1 MTGNPNG
8 ERRCPD
14 DLVVRGQRAPLNE
27 LERHAL
33 TIHLAQCAECRAAAA
48 LATLFG
54 AVPTTQP
61 GDDDLIARV
70 ADKATRRTRR
80 SSRWAGLRVAAVVA
94 LVVLTGGAATAAL
107 VAYRRSSEHPPVP
120 PPPSSPPPA
129 RPTAR
134 THVVPLAKPIEAPAV
149 EPAAPPEPVA
159 EPPRKRRPVAPVA
172 PAPLSAPEPAPTM
185 AEEPTAASLFS
196 EANTVR
202 RSGDLRKAIALYQ
215 SLRQRFPASSQAM
228 LSAISVGDL
237 LLAEG
242 DAAGAIA
249 AYGAYLHGVPQ
260 GNLTEE
266 ALYGRARGQRMLGR
280 NAEERQTWE
289 ELVQRFPR
297 SAYQPFASRRLRELA
312 P

>member
-1 MTGNPNG
+1 MTGNTNG

-33 TIHLAQCAECRAAAA
+33 AVHLAQCAECRAAAA
-48 LATLFG
+48 LASLF
-54 AVPTTQP
+54 ATVPYAQP

-70 ADKATRRTRR
+70 ADKACKRPRR

-94 LVVLTGGAATAAL
+94 LVVLTGGGATAAL
-107 VAYRRSSEHPPVP
+107 LAYRRVSETPSAPPAM
-120 PPPSSPPPA
+120 SSPPTA
-129 RPTAR
+129 RPSAR
-134 THVVPLAKPIEAPAV
+134 THIAPLAKPIEAPAV
-149 EPAAPPEPVA
+149 APAAPPEAVT
-159 EPPRKRRPVAPVA
+159 EPPRKHRAVTPVVPVPLPA
-172 PAPLSAPEPAPTM
+172 PAPM
-185 AEEPTAASLFS
+185 VVEEPTAASLFS

-202 RSGDLRKAIALYQ
+202 RSGDLGKAIALYQ
-215 SLRQRFPASSQAM
+215 NLRQRFPASSQAM

-242 DAAGAIA
+242 DPAGAIA
-249 AYGAYLHGVPQ
+249 AYGAYLRGVPQ
-260 GNLTEE
+260 GTLTEE
-266 ALYGRARGQRMLGR
+266 ALYGRARGLHMLGR

>member
-33 TIHLAQCAECRAAAA
+33 AVHLDQCAECRAAAA

-54 AVPTTQP
+54 AVPFTQP

-70 ADKATRRTRR
+70 ADKATRRPRR
-80 SSRWAGLRVAAVVA
+80 ASRWAGLRVAAVVA
-94 LVVLTGGAATAAL
+94 LVILTGGAATAAL
-107 VAYRRSSEHPPVP
+107 VVYRRSSEEPPVP
-120 PPPSSPPPA
+120 PPLSAPPPA
-129 RPTAR
+129 RPGAR
-134 THVVPLAKPIEAPAV
+134 THVVPLTSPVEVPTV
-149 EPAAPPEPVA
+149 EPAVQPEPVA
-159 EPPRKRRPVAPVA
+159 EPPRKRRPAASAA
-172 PAPLSAPEPAPTM
+172 PAPIPAPAPTVV
-185 AEEPTAASLFS
+185 EEPTAASLFS

-215 SLRQRFPASSQAM
+215 NLRQRFPASSQAM

-237 LLAEG
+237 LLAES
-242 DAAGAIA
+242 DAAGAIT
-249 AYGAYLHGVPQ
+249 AYGAYLRGVPQ
-260 GNLTEE
+260 GTLTEE
-266 ALYGRARGQRMLGR
+266 ALYGRARGLRVLGR

-297 SAYQPFASRRLRELA
+297 SAYQPLASRRLRELV

>member
-1 MTGNPNG
+1 MTGNSSH

-33 TIHLAQCAECRAAAA
+33 AIHLAQCAECRAAAA

-54 AVPTTQP
+54 SVPYAQP
-61 GDDDLIARV
+61 GDDELIARV
-70 ADKATRRTRR
+70 ADKATRRPRR
-80 SSRWAGLRVAAVVA
+80 SSRWAGLRVAAAVA

-107 VAYRRSSEHPPVP
+107 VAYRRSSERPPAMP
-120 PPPSSPPPA
+120 PTSSPSPA

-134 THVVPLAKPIEAPAV
+134 THVVPVARPIEVPAV
-149 EPAAPPEPVA
+149 EPAESPQGAP
-159 EPPRKRRPVAPVA
+159 EPPRKRRPAAPMA
-172 PAPLSAPEPAPTM
+172 PAPISAPAPEPTM
-185 AEEPTAASLFS
+185 VEEPTAASLFS

-215 SLRQRFPASSQAM
+215 SLRQRFPSSSQAM

-242 DAAGAIA
+242 DPAGAIA
-249 AYGAYLHGVPQ
+249 AYGAYLRGVPR
-260 GNLTEE
+260 GTLTEE
-266 ALYGRARGQRMLGR
+266 ALYGRARGLRMLGR
-280 NAEERQTWE
+280 NTEERQTWE
-289 ELVQRFPR
+289 ELVGRFPR